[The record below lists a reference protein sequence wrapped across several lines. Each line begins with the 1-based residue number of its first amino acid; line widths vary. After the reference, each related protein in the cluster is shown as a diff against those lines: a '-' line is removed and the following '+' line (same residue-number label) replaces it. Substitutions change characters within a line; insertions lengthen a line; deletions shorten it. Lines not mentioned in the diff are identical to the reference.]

1 MLSKKSFEGYE
12 RNFLKPLMSF
22 MRGDVRDH
30 ITRQKKRLRTF
41 AAALQTIAAAE
52 RPKNHQLQNF

>member
-1 MLSKKSFEGYE
+1 MTDTVEKSFEGYE

-30 ITRQKKRLRTF
+30 IARQKNDYGPS
-41 AAALQTIAAAE
+41 QQ
-52 RPKNHQLQNF
+52 HY